1 RPSRARGGLSSEHN
15 PATVEKTNAEAC
27 ARPAPPPPLPH
38 GVHRVAV
45 RFQGDELDMGSGLR
59 VNTHI
64 VNSRGRVQSHGML
77 KLSAGRRVGFSA
89 SSDGKLASGTVVL
102 RLAGEHRVR
111 AVAVGELGVAGNSAE
126 AWLRGNDRQKRRYLI
141 HLERIPGQHA
151 VRIEIVGGTNIVATV
166 PAQRLSFG
174 RS

>member
-1 RPSRARGGLSSEHN
+1 PATKPAPRQRSLTKVTYTGLRQAPFGFLRLRARLTRGATSSGT
-15 PATVEKTNAEAC
+15 PLQGRQLLFVVGKTAYVVKTNAKGIAQ
-27 ARPAPPPPLPH
+27 AVPDPPLPH

-111 AVAVGELGVAGNSAE
+111 AV
-126 AWLRGNDRQKRRYLI
+126 
-141 HLERIPGQHA
+141 
-151 VRIEIVGGTNIVATV
+151 
-166 PAQRLSFG
+166 
-174 RS
+174 